1 MTGNKNLSIEVSLI
15 GAIAEKAACKY
26 IGFDRVHDLVDVIHR
41 LESEY
46 PFLRT
51 TAYTVDVNAH
61 IVNRNLTLSEGDK
74 VEISLSDGVN

>member
-1 MTGNKNLSIEVSLI
+1 MNGNKKLSIEVALI
-15 GAIAEKAACKY
+15 GEIAKQAACSQ

-51 TAYTVDVNAH
+51 TGYRVDVNQQR
-61 IVNRNLTLSEGDK
+61 VERNRSLSEGDK
-74 VEISLSDGVN
+74 IEIHPDTALN